1 MSQKLSPPSNGWWH
15 TKQEA
20 SHESKACI
28 IATFSFMQWNLSIA
42 HDNLAMQNLFHPL
55 SFQRVQA
62 LLTLFSK
69 SFSSFPHGTCLLSV
83 SNKYLAWDE
92 IYHPVCAPIPRN
104 ITHRMYAVHRGLQM
118 ANRTL
123 TINGSLFQAACN
135 CAPISNTSWN
145 YNSKPETT
153 ISMLSLS
160 KFIRHYWRNPV

>member
-1 MSQKLSPPSNGWWH
+1 MSQELSPPSNRRWH
-15 TKQEA
+15 TRQEA
-20 SHESKACI
+20 SRASKSTPAAAFAFTQQGI
-28 IATFSFMQWNLSIA
+28 TIA
-42 HDNLAMQNLFHPL
+42 HDNLTMHNWFHPL
-55 SFQRVQA
+55 SFLRVQA